1 MIVAKY
7 DHVLDHTS
15 TQADVFKYLKGYA
28 QSFLCGNNCTIL
40 AYGAAGSGK
49 THTMFGSI
57 IFEKIN
63 QETPQSDQLYQ
74 RCESPQKTTND

>member
-7 DHVLDHTS
+7 DHVLD
-15 TQADVFKYLKGYA
+15 QASSQISVFQYLKGYA

-63 QETPQSDQLYQ
+63 KETPHSDELYQ
-74 RCESPQKTTND
+74 RSDSPQRTTND